1 VLLQGPL
8 RLLLRIASAKMMRD
22 GDVMME
28 AGKEE
33 LERQAF
39 TPQEQAVLSVGFTDT
54 DYATNF
60 VVFLKRNEYLRNF
73 NPNAWRESCCGPDLQ
88 ITSSTCRGR
97 NVTCKFEDSQH
108 LFEKTPGGERKPA
121 KQTCWCFFFPVPLGA

>member
-60 VVFLKRNEYLRNF
+60 VVLLTRNEYLRNF
-73 NPNAWRESCCGPDLQ
+73 NPNAW
-88 ITSSTCRGR
+88 
-97 NVTCKFEDSQH
+97 
-108 LFEKTPGGERKPA
+108 
-121 KQTCWCFFFPVPLGA
+121 